1 MRITANQVTMARI
14 FLLPV
19 PSCML
24 IYGNAVDWWIA
35 FALFVI
41 LGATDFVDGLMAR
54 KEGPTRLGSLI
65 DPVAD
70 KIFIAAILLSMVALE
85 IFPPW
90 VVSILLVR
98 ELLMTAL
105 RSSVAIRQEQVK
117 TSTLGKLKTII
128 QMGGLG
134 TIFLTIVLPRGVF
147 TVVCLALSVPFLTVA
162 LFYYIKKTRKVPFW
176 SIPVFCAFFF
186 VGILGYF
193 VSKELTLAMQ
203 MGVII
208 TITWVSAIDYL
219 VGSYKLFRRT
229 GINGGDWARIAWSIV
244 HGLMVAPLVAYY
256 PIMVLPVLVSI
267 SLEFGLGGIDNIVVT
282 EKRVFSSWPFL
293 CSALSGLIFAL
304 YLNSHL
310 LFNLAGNPLY
320 VAIALAIVSSIL
332 CGIFFGSHVALFKRT
347 LL

>member
-24 IYGNAVDWWIA
+24 IYGDAVDWWIA
-35 FALFVI
+35 FVLFVI

-90 VVSILLVR
+90 VVSILLTR

-105 RSSVAIRQEQVK
+105 RSCVAIRQEQVK
-117 TSTLGKLKTII
+117 TSKLAKLKTII

-134 TIFLTIVLPRGVF
+134 TIFLTIVLPWGIF
-147 TVVCLALSVPFLTVA
+147 TLVCLALSIPFLTVA
-162 LFYYIKKTRKVPFW
+162 LVYHFRKKPVPFW
-176 SIPVFCAFFF
+176 AMPVFSAFFI

-193 VSKELTLAMQ
+193 VSKDHTLIMQ
-203 MGVII
+203 MTVII
-208 TITWVSAIDYL
+208 LITWISAIDYV

-229 GINGGDWARIAWSIV
+229 GINGGDWSRISWSIV
-244 HGLMVAPLVAYY
+244 HGLLVAPLVAYY
-256 PIMVLPVLVSI
+256 PVMVLPVLVSI
-267 SLEFGLGGIDNIVVT
+267 SLEFGLGGIDNIVVS
-282 EKRVFSSWPFL
+282 EKKVFSWWPFL
-293 CSALSGLIFAL
+293 CSSLNGLIFAF
-304 YLNSHL
+304 YVNGHL
-310 LFNLAGNPLY
+310 LLDFSGNPLY
-320 VAIALAIVSSIL
+320 VAIGLALISSLI
-332 CGIFFGSHVALFKRT
+332 CGIFFGRHVGLFKRA
-347 LL
+347 LS

>member
-19 PSCML
+19 PSYML
-24 IYGNAVDWWIA
+24 IYGDTVDWWIA
-35 FALFVI
+35 FGAFVI

-70 KIFIAAILLSMVALE
+70 KIFITAIILSMVALE
-85 IFPPW
+85 IFPAW
-90 VVSILLVR
+90 VASALLSR

-105 RSSVAIRQEQVK
+105 RSSVAFRQEQIK
-117 TSTLGKLKTII
+117 TSKLGKLKTII

-134 TIFLTIVLPRGVF
+134 TIFLTIVLPFGIF
-147 TVVCLALSVPFLTVA
+147 TLVCLALSIPFLAVA
-162 LFYYIKKTRKVPFW
+162 FVYRFKEKPIPFW

-186 VGILGYF
+186 VGLIGYF
-193 VSKELTLAMQ
+193 VSKEVILAMQ

-208 TITWVSAIDYL
+208 SITWISAIDYV
-219 VGSYKLFRRT
+219 VGCYKLFRRT
-229 GINGGDWARIAWSIV
+229 GIFQGDWSRIIWSVV
-244 HGLMVAPLVAYY
+244 HGVFVAPLVAYY
-256 PIMVLPVLVSI
+256 PIMVIPLLVSM

-282 EKRVFSSWPFL
+282 EKRLFPSWPFL
-293 CSALSGLIFAL
+293 ISAASGLLFAL
-304 YLNSHL
+304 YINAHL
-310 LFNLAGNPLY
+310 FFDFSQDPLY
-320 VAIALAIVSSIL
+320 FSIGLAIISSIM
-332 CGIFFGSHVALFKRT
+332 CGSVFGRHVELFKRT